1 MKPEELAE
9 TLASIK
15 VTQKQAE
22 AIKELTDIIGR
33 YQDQLHEAE
42 ELLMKTLNS
51 TFVPYKDI
59 VKYFEN
65 VRNLWEN

>member
-1 MKPEELAE
+1 MKIEELVE
-9 TLASIK
+9 TLKGIQ

-22 AIKELTDIIGR
+22 AIQELTDIIGR

-42 ELLMKTLNS
+42 ELLMKTLES
-51 TFVPYKDI
+51 TFVPYNDI

-65 VRNLWEN
+65 VKNLWEN